1 MAAVT
6 ANISTHLAGL
16 VTSMATA
23 VVIVALAIVP
33 FLTPAWVSFEQGR
46 TGALELTGF
55 TVAELGTATE
65 AILTDLVI
73 GPPDFEVEV
82 GGKPVLDERE
92 RAHMRDVRGVFAGFG
107 LVALIA
113 GAGLVVS
120 VLAARRLG
128 HGERAWAAIRNGAR
142 GLAIGVVVAGV
153 IVLFAFDAVFEIF
166 HRLLFP
172 SGSYTFDTG
181 TERLVQL
188 FPFNFW
194 AETTMAVGGVI
205 LVASVLV
212 SFIAGRLAA
221 RVPAPEPEGHA
232 ATSPVGA
239 R

>member
-1 MAAVT
+1 MAGVT
-6 ANISTHLAGL
+6 ANLSTRIAGL
-16 VTSMATA
+16 VTSVATA
-23 VVIVALAIVP
+23 VVIIALAIVP
-33 FLTPAWVSFEQGR
+33 FPTPAWVAFEQGR
-46 TGALELTGF
+46 TGASGLTGY
-55 TVAELGTATE
+55 TDAELRTATN
-65 AILTDLVI
+65 AILADLVI
-73 GPPDFEVEV
+73 GPPDFDVEV

-113 GAGLVVS
+113 CAGLVVS

-128 HGERAWAAIRNGAR
+128 HTERAWAAIRNGAL
-142 GLAIGVVVAGV
+142 GLALGVVVAGA
-153 IVLFAFDAVFEIF
+153 IVLFAFDTVFEIF

-205 LVASVLV
+205 LVGCALV
-212 SFIAGRLAA
+212 FVVAGRRAT
-221 RVPAPEPEGHA
+221 RVGAHEPEGRA
-232 ATSPVGA
+232 ATSPLGA